1 MANFYAQYPASA
13 SGSGNASVGT
23 AGAPAPTSATEVA
36 GVGPDG
42 NLHPISTDNSG
53 VTNVNIVND
62 SAAPFHVIVDSS
74 ALPTGA
80 STSANQATEIA
91 SLATIATNTGTT
103 ASGGATSANQ
113 VIELSR
119 LSGSLV
125 PTTYNEIDLTYITS
139 GNGTG
144 QVGTAVYKL
153 TGSTV
158 KTLTLTYDASNRLST
173 VVAS

>member
-1 MANFYAQYPASA
+1 MAQEFTYPSSA
-13 SGSGNASVGT
+13 VSSNPSVGI
-23 AGAPAPTSATEVA
+23 AGSPAPTSATEVA

-91 SLATIATNTGTT
+91 SLSTIATNTTGSAT
-103 ASGGATSANQ
+103 AANQ
-113 VIELSR
+113 ATMLTR
-119 LSGSLV
+119 LSGALV
-125 PTTYNEIDLTYITS
+125 PTAYNEIDLTYITS